1 MYKERRNKKMN
12 AENFF
17 NFNNTAVNKEP
28 DLGERVNDSPI
39 SELTRKITVLPK
51 NTCFIAKKTQLP
63 IRLIQVHKLIYCPK
77 IRSGVILE
85 SFSFVQYYF
94 VFVFKTKFR

>member
-1 MYKERRNKKMN
+1 MMYKERRNKKMN

-85 SFSFVQYYF
+85 SLNFAQYYF
-94 VFVFKTKFR
+94 ISVS

>member
-1 MYKERRNKKMN
+1 MMYKERRNKKMN

-51 NTCFIAKKTQLP
+51 TRVLLLRKRNY
-63 IRLIQVHKLIYCPK
+63 RL
-77 IRSGVILE
+77 G
-85 SFSFVQYYF
+85 
-94 VFVFKTKFR
+94 